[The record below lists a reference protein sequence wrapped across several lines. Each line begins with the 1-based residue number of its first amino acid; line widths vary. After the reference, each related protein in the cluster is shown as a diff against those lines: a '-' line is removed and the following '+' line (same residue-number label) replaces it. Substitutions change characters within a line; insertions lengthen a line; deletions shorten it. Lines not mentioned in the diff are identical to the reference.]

1 MGDYVGKYNFNIS
14 IAFNKSFSIEAEN
27 RPEAQEKINNELNK
41 LNEKNLFKI
50 FKGENWNFPDIKVEA
65 FAPNASE
72 NNALALEVKD
82 EFEDMFGKGSARVD
96 GNSIHISKEVANILE
111 QAIEQCE
118 KDGKCIPISETEFYD
133 NDVKDKVDI
142 IVDD

>member
-27 RPEAQEKINNELNK
+27 RHEAQEKINNELNK
-41 LNEKNLFKI
+41 LNEKNLFEI

-72 NNALALEVKD
+72 NNAIALEVKD

-96 GNSIHISKEVANILE
+96 GNSIYIPNEVAEII
-111 QAIEQCE
+111 QKAIEKCVE
-118 KDGKCIPISETEFYD
+118 EGKATPISEKEF
-133 NDVKDKVDI
+133 NELKKDEITIYIED
-142 IVDD
+142 